1 MRKKSAISLISYDAD
16 YLPNSI
22 KTYYDYVDEIVLG
35 LDKNRVSWS
44 KNKFTFDEQKLWTE
58 LNDIDSDG
66 KITIVEEDFVKSDKA
81 IENDNFERNYLK
93 EQCTN
98 DWIFS
103 FDADE
108 ELLNAHDF
116 FINYLPLVEKYYNTC
131 DIMMTWATPF
141 KTIEDK
147 TLVICENDGQAFLK
161 EPQGV
166 VTSKDSTYVFAR
178 WTDKCQSD
186 SKKLMSPLI
195 ALHWSLCRSQK
206 DLHQKIN
213 NIGHSDLVEQ
223 DPFYQLWSDLTL
235 DNYTQYKNFKTSGM
249 GPQWPTLRAIP
260 TEQLKSFYL
269 QHKHLVY
276 V

>member
-1 MRKKSAISLISYDAD
+1 VRKKSAISLISYDAD

-44 KNKFTFDEQKLWTE
+44 KNKFTFDESKLWTE

-66 KITIVEEDFVKSDKA
+66 KITIIEEDFVKSDKA

-93 EQCTN
+93 EQCSY

-116 FINYLPLVEKYYNTC
+116 FVNYLPLVEKYYNTC

-249 GPQWPTLRAIP
+249 GPQWPSLQAIP

>member
-1 MRKKSAISLISYDAD
+1 MLKKSAISLISYDAD

-22 KTYYDYVDEIVLG
+22 KTYYEYVDEIILG

-44 KNKFTFDEQKLWTE
+44 KNKFTFDEPKLWAE

-81 IENDNFERNYLK
+81 IENDNYERNYLK
-93 EQCTN
+93 EQCSH

-116 FINYLPLVEKYYNTC
+116 FVNYLPLVEKYYNTC

-178 WTDKCQSD
+178 WTDKCQSE

>member
-44 KNKFTFDEQKLWTE
+44 KNKFTFDESKLWSE

-93 EQCTN
+93 EQCSH

-116 FINYLPLVEKYYNTC
+116 FVNYLPLIEKYYNTC

-195 ALHWSLCRSQK
+195 ALHWSLCRSQN

-235 DNYTQYKNFKTSGM
+235 DNHNQYKNFKTSGM
-249 GPQWPTLRAIP
+249 GPQWPSLRAIP

>member
-1 MRKKSAISLISYDAD
+1 MRKKSAISLISYDAE

-44 KNKFTFDEQKLWTE
+44 KNKFTFDESKLWTE

-66 KITIVEEDFVKSDKA
+66 KITIIEEDFVKSDKA

-93 EQCTN
+93 EQCSY

-116 FINYLPLVEKYYNTC
+116 FVNYLPLVEKYYNTC

-178 WTDKCQSD
+178 WTDKCQAE

-195 ALHWSLCRSQK
+195 ALHWSLCRSQS

-213 NIGHSDLVEQ
+213 NIGHSDLVEE

-249 GPQWPTLRAIP
+249 GPQWPSLQAIP

>member
-1 MRKKSAISLISYDAD
+1 MLITF
-16 YLPNSI
+16 PNSI

-44 KNKFTFDEQKLWTE
+44 KNKFTFDESKLWSE

-93 EQCTN
+93 EQCSH

-116 FINYLPLVEKYYNTC
+116 FVNYLPLIEKYYNTC

-186 SKKLMSPLI
+186 SK
-195 ALHWSLCRSQK
+195 
-206 DLHQKIN
+206 N
-213 NIGHSDLVEQ
+213 
-223 DPFYQLWSDLTL
+223 
-235 DNYTQYKNFKTSGM
+235 
-249 GPQWPTLRAIP
+249 
-260 TEQLKSFYL
+260 
-269 QHKHLVY
+269 
-276 V
+276 